1 MAVSGQKW
9 GVALKDLSKERIS
22 SARSNMVEGK
32 VEAVNFNPSE
42 SAIGGRVEGNQH
54 GTRNVQ

>member
-32 VEAVNFNPSE
+32 VEAVNNEQPTY
-42 SAIGGRVEGNQH
+42 APTLKQ
-54 GTRNVQ
+54 